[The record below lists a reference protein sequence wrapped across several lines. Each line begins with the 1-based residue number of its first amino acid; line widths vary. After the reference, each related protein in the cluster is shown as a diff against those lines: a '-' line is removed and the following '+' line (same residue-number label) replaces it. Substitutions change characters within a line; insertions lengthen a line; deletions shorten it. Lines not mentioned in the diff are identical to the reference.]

1 MKFLTDENISLEVV
15 KFLRSLDHDVMSP
28 IEEFPSA
35 DDLFVLRTA
44 VVDNRILITSDTD
57 FGELVYHQKL
67 SHKGV
72 ILLRLDDETN
82 PNKIK
87 ILSNLLKRYKNKLT
101 NNFVVATETKV
112 RIRPPY
118 LLNKR

>member
-15 KFLRSLDHDVMSP
+15 KFLRSLDHDVISV

-44 VVDNRILITSDTD
+44 VNNNRILITSDTD

-67 SHKGV
+67 PHKGV
-72 ILLRLDDETN
+72 TLLRLDDETN

-87 ILSNLLKRYKNKLT
+87 ILSNLLKRYKNKLS

-112 RIRPPY
+112 RIRAALSP
-118 LLNKR
+118 